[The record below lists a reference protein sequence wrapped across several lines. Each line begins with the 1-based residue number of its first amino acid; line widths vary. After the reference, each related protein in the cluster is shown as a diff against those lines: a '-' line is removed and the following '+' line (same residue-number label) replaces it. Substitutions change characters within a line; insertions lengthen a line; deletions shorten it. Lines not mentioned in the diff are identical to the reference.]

1 MVKSDWSCGTVGAAR
16 PAEAGRRR
24 GAQRSAALPRS
35 LEYLY
40 VAAPQPCPYLPGRVE
55 RKLVA
60 RLDGADAQSHHDVL
74 VHAGFRRTRDL
85 IYRPACPGCNACV
98 PLRVLAKEFAPTRS
112 LKRVGRLNGDLKAV
126 ELPPEARI
134 EHYRLFATYLGT
146 RHADGEMMAMDFADY
161 RAMVEDTPIETLV
174 VEFRDPR
181 GKLVAVSLTD
191 VLADGLSGVYKFFD
205 PAESRRSPGTYI
217 ILWHIARARELGLPH
232 VYLGYWI
239 AECRKMSYKNRF
251 EPFEVLGPKG
261 WRRGD
266 IGIR

>member
-1 MVKSDWSCGTVGAAR
+1 MLKTDSNLSASMGAR
-16 PAEAGRRR
+16 PGEAGRTGR
-24 GAQRSAALPRS
+24 GERASGLPRS

-40 VAAPQPCPYLPGRVE
+40 VVAPQPCPYLPGRVE

-60 RLDGADAQSHHDVL
+60 RLDGEDAQSHHDAL

-85 IYRPACPGCNACV
+85 IYRPACPGCSACV
-98 PLRVLAKEFAPTRS
+98 PLRVLAQEFSPTRS
-112 LKRVGRLNGDLKAV
+112 LKRVERLNGDLMAV
-126 ELPPEARI
+126 ELPPVARI
-134 EHYRLFATYLGT
+134 EHYRLFAAYLGT

-161 RAMVEDTPIETLV
+161 RAMVEDTPIETLL
-174 VEFRDPR
+174 VEFRDSR
-181 GKLVAVSLTD
+181 GKLIAVSLTD

-205 PAESRRSPGTYI
+205 PAESKRSPGTFV
-217 ILWHIARARELGLPH
+217 ILWHIGHARDLGLPH

-251 EPFEVLGPKG
+251 RPFEVLGPKG

-266 IGIR
+266 AGRR